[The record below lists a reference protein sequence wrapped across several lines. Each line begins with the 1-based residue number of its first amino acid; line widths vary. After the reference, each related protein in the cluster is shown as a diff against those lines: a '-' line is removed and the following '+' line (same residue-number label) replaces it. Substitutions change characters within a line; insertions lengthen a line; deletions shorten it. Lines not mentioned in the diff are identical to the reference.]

1 MKAIILVGGEGTRLR
16 PLTYEMPKQ
25 MLPLLGRPFI
35 EHVCEFLAQHGIT
48 DVVLSLGYKPHSFLE
63 AYPDGIIAGV
73 RVDYVT
79 EPAPLDTAGA
89 IRFAAVTA
97 GITDTFVVMNGDV
110 FTDFDLSALVRF
122 HQERQ
127 AWATISLQPVEDPS
141 RFGVV
146 LTDEHGRVESFI
158 EKPPR
163 DEAPTNLINAGTYV
177 MDPAVL
183 TVIRGE
189 GRVSVEREVFP
200 ALAEMGTLFALPADD
215 SYWLDS
221 GTPVAF
227 LQGSYHLLS
236 RPGTPGVV
244 DGNWVHPD
252 ASVHA
257 SAVIEGSVI
266 DRACV
271 VGANAVVRNAMLM
284 PGVIVDE
291 GALIE
296 GSIVGPRA
304 TIGTRAELRPT
315 SVVAADYLVPA
326 ETVADDDARL
336 A

>member
-1 MKAIILVGGEGTRLR
+1 MRAIILVGGEGTRLR

-35 EHVCEFLAQHGIT
+35 EHVCEFLALHGVSE
-48 DVVLSLGYKPHSFLE
+48 VVLSLGYKPDSFVE
-63 AYPDGIIAGV
+63 AYPDGVIAGV

-97 GITDTFVVMNGDV
+97 GVSDTFVVINGDIY
-110 FTDFDLSALVRF
+110 TDFDLSALVAF
-122 HQERQ
+122 HQEKK
-127 AWATISLQPVEDPS
+127 AVATISLQPVDDPS

-146 LTDEHGRVESFI
+146 LTDEDGRVLSFI

-177 MDPAVL
+177 MDPSVL
-183 TVIRGE
+183 NTIPSE

-200 ALAEMGTLFALPADD
+200 ALAANGTLFALPAD

-221 GTPVAF
+221 GTPVSF
-227 LQGSYHLLS
+227 LRGSSDLLANPS
-236 RPGTPGVV
+236 TPGVI
-244 DGNWVHPD
+244 DGNWLHPE
-252 ASVHA
+252 ASVDP

-266 DRACV
+266 DRHCV
-271 VGANAVVRNAMLM
+271 VGANAVVRNAILM
-284 PGVIVDE
+284 PGVVVGD
-291 GALIE
+291 GALID
-296 GSIVGPRA
+296 GSIIGPRA
-304 TIGTRAELRPT
+304 LVGAGASLRPT
-315 SVVAADYLVPA
+315 CVVAANYVVPVA
-326 ETVADDDARL
+326 TVAEGDARL